1 MASGEKGILPQIV
14 VAVTIALIAGGSAPW
29 WWDELI
35 SRGPT
40 KSPSRTPIDS
50 KLVDPSKPA
59 ISEKSESIVSGTMRV
74 TASVIPTVVSRG
86 QITKVNVFVQ
96 DAQGNPIPSATVS
109 LTAGGGYF
117 SRTETS
123 AVSGS
128 TDSTGVFKA
137 KWKCDQCAPSYK
149 SRVRVTKPDYE
160 EAKEWWRIKI
170 SN

>member
-1 MASGEKGILPQIV
+1 MASDGKGILPQIV

-29 WWDELI
+29 WWDEI
-35 SRGPT
+35 TSRGPT
-40 KSPSRTPIDS
+40 KSPSPTPIDS
-50 KLVDPSKPA
+50 KPVDSTKPTT
-59 ISEKSESIVSGTMRV
+59 SEKSESIASGPMRV
-74 TASVIPTVVSRG
+74 TASVIPTVVRRG
-86 QITKVNVFVQ
+86 QTTKVNVFVQ
-96 DAQGNPIPSATVS
+96 DAQGNPSPSATVS

-117 SRTETS
+117 SRTEAR

-149 SRVRVTKPDYE
+149 SGIRVTKPDYE
-160 EAKEWWRIKI
+160 EVKESWRIKI

>member
-1 MASGEKGILPQIV
+1 MASDEKGMLPQIV
-14 VAVTIALIAGGSAPW
+14 VAVTIALIAGGSSPW
-29 WWDELI
+29 WWDEII

-40 KSPSRTPIDS
+40 KSPSTTIDS
-50 KLVDPSKPA
+50 KLEDPPEPA
-59 ISEKSESIVSGTMRV
+59 ISEKSESIASGPMRV
-74 TASVIPTVVSRG
+74 TASVIPTVVRRG
-86 QITKVNVFVQ
+86 QTTKVNVFVQ

-117 SRTETS
+117 NRTETS

-137 KWKCDQCAPSYK
+137 KWKCDQCAPAYK
-149 SRVRVTKPDYE
+149 SGIRVTKPNYE
-160 EAKEWWRIKI
+160 EVKESWRIKI